1 MQKKL
6 IQPSI
11 ANWIIL
17 HGNQHL
23 RFDKKLEAE
32 KVAVRGPISDLITLE
47 LSYKRVKKDIQ
58 KAWKKEEKHDD
69 DGDDDEAPSAPTKP
83 RKRKAKAQEPPQEED
98 AAEATEPKPK
108 GAKSTKRRGGKWWSL
123 FLWIYV
129 AQLGQ
134 LTPLIWP

>member
-69 DGDDDEAPSAPTKP
+69 DGDDDAPSAPTKP